1 MPVTVVCP
9 SCKAKLKAP
18 DNLVGKAV
26 KCPGCGSAVLVKAV
40 AATAP
45 AGSGSA
51 PKAPALAKPKTA
63 PPPPKKPQPFEDIDE
78 VDEVEDIEDY
88 EDEPAP
94 SIAKGKAK
102 KAPPPAEDGDR
113 GPVSD
118 NEKLMGLVLHVGMYP
133 VNVILPGL
141 GWAVPLGVWIFKRK
155 ESPFIDHHGKQ
166 WLNFA
171 ISNFVLAVVAILLLG
186 TLGVVLM
193 FVDSVRIVGVIV
205 LALLGFLM
213 FVLSV
218 YIFVMNVIAGFKAK
232 KGDWYQ
238 YKVLFRVFK

>member
-40 AATAP
+40 AAVTP
-45 AGSGSA
+45 AGSGSS

-63 PPPPKKPQPFEDIDE
+63 PPPPKKPQPFEDLDE

-94 SIAKGKAK
+94 SVAKGKAK
-102 KAPPPAEDGDR
+102 KAAPPAEEGDR

-118 NEKLMGLVLHVGMYP
+118 NDKTMGLLLHLSSLVVGIIGPVVL
-133 VNVILPGL
+133 
-141 GWAVPLGVWIFKRK
+141 WIMKRK

-166 WLNFA
+166 HLNFA
-171 ISNFVLAVVAILLLG
+171 ATLFCVAMVLIILGGGVTTGLFFVH
-186 TLGVVLM
+186 
-193 FVDSVRIVGVIV
+193 
-205 LALLGFLM
+205 
-213 FVLSV
+213 
-218 YIFVMNVIAGFKAK
+218 YIAGLIGGGLVGLVFLAFAFYGPIMIIIAALKAK
-232 KGDWYQ
+232 AGVWYRFPMTI
-238 YKVLFRVFK
+238 KLFK